1 MGYHPNAVA
10 RALARRRTDTV
21 TLVMLAPSVF
31 SGGSGFINEMMYGV
45 LDAANTLGY
54 DLMLHTKSLPGVMD
68 EVRALTDGRADGLL
82 VLRDLGDP
90 LVAELQARRFPC
102 VSLFS
107 RSEEPGAC
115 FADCDNFAGGK
126 LATEYLLDLG
136 HRRIGFVGGPPASS
150 AVRDRYQGVVCALSE
165 RGLEPDPA
173 WNCTVFGP
181 RDCAPLIALMRRPD
195 APTALFAW
203 SDEVAIGAIAALR
216 DELGLRVPED
226 VSVIGFDGTEALC
239 ERNLPRLTSVRQ
251 PIYDIAH
258 QAMRLLVSLIQGVP
272 LAETQVLF
280 PPEIALRDSCAPPPL
295 SLSSSSSVSSL
306 THPHVGRTQ

>member
-1 MGYHPNAVA
+1 
-10 RALARRRTDTV
+10 
-21 TLVMLAPSVF
+21 
-31 SGGSGFINEMMYGV
+31 
-45 LDAANTLGY
+45 
-54 DLMLHTKSLPGVMD
+54 LHTKSLPGVMD

-82 VLRDLGDP
+82 LLRDLGDP
-90 LVAELQARRFPC
+90 LVAELQARGFPC

-136 HRRIGFVGGPPASS
+136 HRRIGFLAGPPASS

-173 WNCTVFGP
+173 WNCTVFG
-181 RDCAPLIALMRRPD
+181 RGDCAPLVAMMGRPN

-203 SDEVAIGAIAALR
+203 SDEVALGAMAALR
-216 DELGLRVPED
+216 DELGLRIPQD

-239 ERNLPRLTSVRQ
+239 ERSVPRLTSVRQ
-251 PIYDIAH
+251 PIYDISR
-258 QAMRLLVSLIQGVP
+258 QAMRLLVSLIQGEP
-272 LAETQVLF
+272 PAETQVLF
-280 PPEIALRDSCAPPPL
+280 PPELGLRDSCAPPPPTV
-295 SLSSSSSVSSL
+295 STSSSL
-306 THPHVGRTQ
+306 THPNVGRTQ